1 MQKNNRFIKFPL
13 WLFEWEWVNFENY
26 AVAFLKLVQRANRTP
41 SRWQGIDIGVG
52 EFVSSLKGIAET
64 CGMTEQKART
74 FLKRCENSELLEK
87 SSTASFTK
95 IKIIDFEIYFGNSSK
110 TNTESN
116 TELTRNLTRQPTR
129 LLTRSK
135 EPSNADIT
143 SNSDEESEGANT
155 ATNTVA
161 NTVANT
167 KLTRYLTNEQHTANK
182 PLTTVIDNNRI
193 YIDSLREGEGECAC
207 THEETPTPPLA
218 EIQEFCSERKSSV
231 NPVRFYNY
239 YSRVGWTSVGD
250 WRLKIQEW
258 ENNEFSSADKS
269 KKEKLE
275 TYLAGSSGG
284 LGDFNLEDFDEGAK
298 AK

>member
-52 EFVSSLKGIAET
+52 EFVSSLKGISDI
-64 CGMTEQKART
+64 CGMTDQKTRT
-74 FLKRCENSELLEK
+74 FLKRCECSGLLEK

-110 TNTESN
+110 TNTDSN
-116 TELTRNLTRQPTR
+116 TILTRQLTWQ
-129 LLTRSK
+129 LTRQK

-143 SNSDEESEGANT
+143 PNSDDESEGANT
-155 ATNTVA
+155 ASNTA
-161 NTVANT
+161 SNT
-167 KLTRYLTNEQHTANK
+167 KLTRLLTNEQQTANK

-193 YIDSLREGEGECAC
+193 YIDSIRGGEGDTQA
-207 THEETPTPPLA
+207 HEETPPPSLA
-218 EIQEFCSERKSSV
+218 EIRDFCSERNSSV

-239 YSRVGWTSVGD
+239 YSRVGWASVGD
-250 WRLKIQEW
+250 WQLKIQEW
-258 ENNEFSSADKS
+258 ENNEFASADKS
-269 KKEKLE
+269 KREKLE

-284 LGDFNLEDFDEGAK
+284 LGGINLDDFAEGLK
-298 AK
+298 R

>member
-52 EFVSSLKGIAET
+52 EFVSSLKGISDI
-64 CGMTEQKART
+64 CGMTDQKTRT
-74 FLKRCENSELLEK
+74 FLKRCEASGLIEK

-110 TNTESN
+110 TNTDSN
-116 TELTRNLTRQPTR
+116 TILTRQLTRHPTR
-129 LLTRSK
+129 LLTRQK
-135 EPSNADIT
+135 KPSNADIT
-143 SNSDEESEGANT
+143 SNSDEEDESANT
-155 ATNTVA
+155 ASNTA
-161 NTVANT
+161 SNT
-167 KLTRYLTNEQHTANK
+167 KLTRHLTNEQQTNNK
-182 PLTTVIDNNRI
+182 PLTTVIDNNRL
-193 YIDSLREGEGECAC
+193 YLDSIRGGEGERAR
-207 THEETPTPPLA
+207 EETPPPSLA
-218 EIQEFCSERKSSV
+218 EIRDFCSERNSSV

-239 YSRVGWTSVGD
+239 YSRVGWASVGD

-258 ENNEFSSADKS
+258 ENNEFASADKS
-269 KKEKLE
+269 KREKLE

-284 LGDFNLEDFDEGAK
+284 LGGINLDDFDEGAK
-298 AK
+298 

>member
-52 EFVSSLKGIAET
+52 EFVSSLKGISDI
-64 CGMTEQKART
+64 CGMTDQKTRT
-74 FLKRCENSELLEK
+74 FLKRCETSGLLEK

-95 IKIIDFEIYFGNSSK
+95 IKIIDFEIYFGNSLK
-110 TNTESN
+110 TNTDSN
-116 TELTRNLTRQPTR
+116 TILTRQLTRQPTR
-129 LLTRSK
+129 HLTRQK

-143 SNSDEESEGANT
+143 SNSEEESEGANT
-155 ATNTVA
+155 DA
-161 NTVANT
+161 NTASNTASNT
-167 KLTRYLTNEQHTANK
+167 KLTRHLTNEQQTANK
-182 PLTTVIDNNRI
+182 PLTTNIDNNRI
-193 YIDSLREGEGECAC
+193 YIDSLREGEGDTQAR
-207 THEETPTPPLA
+207 EETPPPSLA
-218 EIQEFCSERKSSV
+218 EIQDFCLRRNSSV
-231 NPVRFYNY
+231 NPVRFFNY
-239 YSRVGWTSVGD
+239 YSRVGWASVGD

-258 ENNEFSSADKS
+258 ENNEFASADKS
-269 KKEKLE
+269 KREKLE

-284 LGDFNLEDFDEGAK
+284 LGGINLDDFDEGAK

>member
-52 EFVSSLKGIAET
+52 EFVSSLKGISDI
-64 CGMTEQKART
+64 CGMTDQKTRT
-74 FLKRCENSELLEK
+74 FLKRCEASGLIEK

-110 TNTESN
+110 TNTDSN
-116 TELTRNLTRQPTR
+116 TILTRQPTRQPTR
-129 LLTRSK
+129 LLTRQK
-135 EPSNADIT
+135 EPSNVDIT
-143 SNSDEESEGANT
+143 SNSDDESEGANT
-155 ATNTVA
+155 ASNTA
-161 NTVANT
+161 SNTATNT
-167 KLTRYLTNEQHTANK
+167 KLTRHLTNEQQTANK

-193 YIDSLREGEGECAC
+193 YIDSIRGGEGDTQA
-207 THEETPTPPLA
+207 HEDTPPPSLA
-218 EIQEFCSERKSSV
+218 EIRDFCSERNSSV
-231 NPVRFYNY
+231 NPVRFFNY
-239 YSRVGWTSVGD
+239 YSRVGWASVGD

-258 ENNEFSSADKS
+258 ENNEFASADKS
-269 KKEKLE
+269 KREKLE

-284 LGDFNLEDFDEGAK
+284 LGGINLDDFAEGLK
-298 AK
+298 